1 MSAVV
6 PVPPAFVACPAC
18 GFALPLDALAGGS
31 QTACPQ
37 CRAGLSGALF
47 PAFWQPAPSA
57 FSLAEHA
64 GDGEAVCFFH
74 PENRAALSCE
84 RCGRFICA
92 VCEFNIGARRICPSC
107 LSSGLAGEKL
117 PELIPWRFIWSDA
130 ALFTGLMPLLLGI
143 FMWPFIV
150 VSGAAAIFL
159 AIFGWKRP
167 GSLPRGRRRGAAMVG
182 IVGGA
187 VQIAIWI
194 TVVILIFTSRTTR

>member
-1 MSAVV
+1 MSVAT
-6 PVPPAFVACPAC
+6 PTIPALACPQC
-18 GFALPLDALAGGS
+18 HLALDPGALAGGGG
-31 QTACPQ
+31 TMCPH
-37 CRAGLSGALF
+37 CRSEIHGAIF
-47 PAFWQPAPSA
+47 PAFWKDHAA
-57 FSLAEHA
+57 LAGGAQRA
-64 GDGEAVCFFH
+64 GEGEAVCFFH

-130 ALFTGLMPLLLGI
+130 ALFTGLMPLLLGV

-167 GSLPRGRRRGAAMVG
+167 GSLPRGRRRWAASVG